1 MSDIGSQQHPST
13 PDPTSPP
20 LLLSQFLLLFSKIFF
35 FKKDSEKEHPS
46 SHTPQGYPFI
56 LTGVVDPPYNPL
68 YYPPTHPL
76 PPAPPAPA
84 SPPAP
89 TGAPPMPI
97 TQSRMIALINAAND
111 YKSALETILDS
122 IRTLA
127 DDISQSKTTPAAAFQ
142 YLEAM
147 ASTRSLLSRP
157 SASPSTIALEHYHF
171 ARNHR
176 RNSRVANQQAA
187 SRRAAGIQ
195 PRPTN
200 DFPYQTTNLY
210 GFTPPKPQALA
221 NPFPIPQPSRPHLSR
236 HRRGLFLRALG
247 RSRRPRVRLRSRRP
261 FRRGRRRLRQTAS
274 PRPRQPRQARQSNQ
288 DKESNQC

>member
-1 MSDIGSQQHPST
+1 
-13 PDPTSPP
+13 
-20 LLLSQFLLLFSKIFF
+20 
-35 FKKDSEKEHPS
+35 
-46 SHTPQGYPFI
+46 
-56 LTGVVDPPYNPL
+56 
-68 YYPPTHPL
+68 
-76 PPAPPAPA
+76 
-84 SPPAP
+84 
-89 TGAPPMPI
+89 MPI

-187 SRRAAGIQ
+187 SRRAAGLQ

-210 GFTPPKPQALA
+210 GFTPPKPQPSPIHSQFRNLPDHILA
-221 NPFPIPQPSRPHLSR
+221 AIAEGSSFEPSDDPDAPESVSE
-236 HRRGLFLRALG
+236 A
-247 RSRRPRVRLRSRRP
+247 V
-261 FRRGRRRLRQTAS
+261 
-274 PRPRQPRQARQSNQ
+274 ARFDAEDDDFTQQLLHDQDNQ

>member
-1 MSDIGSQQHPST
+1 
-13 PDPTSPP
+13 
-20 LLLSQFLLLFSKIFF
+20 
-35 FKKDSEKEHPS
+35 
-46 SHTPQGYPFI
+46 
-56 LTGVVDPPYNPL
+56 
-68 YYPPTHPL
+68 
-76 PPAPPAPA
+76 
-84 SPPAP
+84 
-89 TGAPPMPI
+89 MPI

-111 YKSALETILDS
+111 YKSALKTILDS

-195 PRPTN
+195 PRTPS
-200 DFPYQTTNLY
+200 DFPYQTTDLY
-210 GFTPPKPQALA
+210 GFTPPKPTQPPTQFSPTQLRNLPDHILA
-221 NPFPIPQPSRPHLSR
+221 AIAEGSSFEPSDDDELLPT
-236 HRRGLFLRALG
+236 GE
-247 RSRRPRVRLRSRRP
+247 
-261 FRRGRRRLRQTAS
+261 TAS
-274 PRPRQPRQARQSNQ
+274 EARTRFDAEDDDFAQQLLHEDNKETNQ
-288 DKESNQC
+288 DNNKEPNQC

>member
-1 MSDIGSQQHPST
+1 
-13 PDPTSPP
+13 
-20 LLLSQFLLLFSKIFF
+20 
-35 FKKDSEKEHPS
+35 
-46 SHTPQGYPFI
+46 
-56 LTGVVDPPYNPL
+56 
-68 YYPPTHPL
+68 
-76 PPAPPAPA
+76 
-84 SPPAP
+84 
-89 TGAPPMPI
+89 MPI

-210 GFTPPKPQALA
+210 GFTPPKPPTRQ
-221 NPFPIPQPSRPHLSR
+221 PIPNSAT
-236 HRRGLFLRALG
+236 F
-247 RSRRPRVRLRSRRP
+247 
-261 FRRGRRRLRQTAS
+261 QTTS
-274 PRPRQPRQARQSNQ
+274 
-288 DKESNQC
+288 

>member
-1 MSDIGSQQHPST
+1 
-13 PDPTSPP
+13 
-20 LLLSQFLLLFSKIFF
+20 
-35 FKKDSEKEHPS
+35 
-46 SHTPQGYPFI
+46 
-56 LTGVVDPPYNPL
+56 
-68 YYPPTHPL
+68 
-76 PPAPPAPA
+76 
-84 SPPAP
+84 
-89 TGAPPMPI
+89 MPI

-122 IRTLA
+122 IRTLSA
-127 DDISQSKTTPAAAFQ
+127 SVSQSKTTPAAAFQ

-195 PRPTN
+195 PRTPS
-200 DFPYQTTNLY
+200 DFPYQTTDLY
-210 GFTPPKPQALA
+210 GFTPPKPTQPPTQFSPTQLRNLPDHILA
-221 NPFPIPQPSRPHLSR
+221 AIAEGSSFEPSDDPDAPESVSE
-236 HRRGLFLRALG
+236 A
-247 RSRRPRVRLRSRRP
+247 V
-261 FRRGRRRLRQTAS
+261 
-274 PRPRQPRQARQSNQ
+274 ARFDAEDDDFAKQLLHNQDNQDAQQLLHNQ